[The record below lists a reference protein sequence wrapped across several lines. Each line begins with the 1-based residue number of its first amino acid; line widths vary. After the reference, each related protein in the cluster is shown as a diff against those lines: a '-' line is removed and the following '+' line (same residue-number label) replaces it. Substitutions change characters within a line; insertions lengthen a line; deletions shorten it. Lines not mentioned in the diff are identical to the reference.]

1 MGESENGQRV
11 SNAVDALDET
21 IKEIRSPI
29 FSLHSRLAP
38 DEVGLRARILVV
50 VEEAAGSPGF
60 APEPRLAGRLD
71 DEVPADTGE
80 YLLLS
85 PGYPYSVATNAP
97 SSLLSA
103 TAPFGWASGYLA
115 TDESPRSQARSRPGP
130 EVLGS
135 GPQCS

>member
-97 SSLLSA
+97 SSLNAGELTAGRFGQGPASA
-103 TAPFGWASGYLA
+103 CRGRMA
-115 TDESPRSQARSRPGP
+115 TEAR
-130 EVLGS
+130 
-135 GPQCS
+135 